1 MAASLSSSLTESA
14 IVMMILRDGH
24 SVQCLI
30 RACSLDDSHT
40 TTDTQAGERRGGGE
54 GWREGWGEGGGRGRR
69 EREGGRVKGG
79 REGAGGRVRKKGG
92 RKSREGKREEG
103 RG

>member
-40 TTDTQAGERRGGGE
+40 TTDTQAGERRGGG
-54 GWREGWGEGGGRGRR
+54 GGMEGGMGRGRR
-69 EREGGRVKGG
+69 EREEGEGG
-79 REGAGGRVRKKGG
+79 REGERREGGSG
-92 RKSREGKREEG
+92 RKSEEEG
-103 RG
+103 RKEE